1 MINDNINDNETYI
14 CKINRL
20 LSIINKTYTSIQR
33 YKLLFLHDSREVF
46 NCIIVLQNISVNLKN
61 ILYLL
66 ENNTNIDTNSFTVA
80 LKEMTTDLQLNIQ
93 IYGTEKIEDIVYLYF
108 DDIHIEH
115 REDRELYKLINTYAH
130 PINYT
135 IIANEESPFQ
145 LSVMDTNICNERNER
160 NDLICNDHICN
171 EFKLFN
177 TKVHCIQ
184 VIIYYKTQKLI
195 INCLVEDICL
205 DIVNENYITNK
216 ISSIGNNINLEIQW
230 YDYLHTHMF
239 GIYLRCLTMK
249 DILIYNVTDIHNKYI
264 EYMNNITIIKQ
275 TNIDALIND
284 FVKLDLY
291 DKRKQLMCLL
301 INTEDQEF
309 QFMAYLL
316 YDLLSN
322 DNSGVID
329 TAEQT
334 LLFDSLPFKMKQL
347 FHAAMKD
354 TITYTKKLSNVDINN
369 IPIEQ
374 RICLLKTTDNVKE
387 KATLKLKE
395 IKAKNED
402 SGSKAR
408 HYLDGLLKIPFAILK
423 EEPILKVNQEC
434 IKLFND
440 LIKQNKHYEG
450 VIPYKDSYNSVE
462 IQKYSH
468 ILKTQVIDDLYKD
481 IIVLIENAI
490 NDAPRKTLV
499 NIIVNINK
507 LIKQEQFDYVKI
519 KYVNKKLLELRED
532 ILNVMH
538 INSFIIEN
546 VMSYHTL
553 IKTKLNTIQLI
564 RNNLQIIDKKYEERS
579 NYLNN
584 ITETLDKSVYG
595 HINAKRQLERIIGQW
610 VNGES
615 KGYCFGFEGPPGVGK
630 TSLAKKG
637 IADCLKDAEGISR
650 PFAFIAIGGS
660 ANGSTLEGH
669 NYTYVGSTW
678 GKIVDILMETKCM
691 NPIIFIDE
699 LDKVSKT
706 EHGKEIISIL
716 THLVDPTQN
725 DSFQDKYFNGI
736 DIDVSNILFV
746 FSYNDAN
753 LIDKI
758 LLDRIHRIKFDNL
771 SLADKIVIT
780 KQFILPDIYKKMGL
794 LDIII
799 IGDEEIEYI
808 IEEYTAES
816 GVRKLKEL
824 MFDIVGE
831 INLEFLK
838 NNSLDHSTD
847 HSTDHSKYN
856 FPKTITKEDIRDK
869 YLKECDAVNIA
880 RIHGADAVGIIS
892 GLWANSLGKG
902 GVLPIEANY
911 FPASTFLDLKL
922 TGMQG
927 DVMKESM
934 SVAKTLAWSLLPEP
948 SKKILQE
955 DKQIGLHIHVP
966 EGATPKDG
974 PSAGTAITVVMYSL
988 FMQKKIKHDVAITGE
1003 ICLSGRVTA
1012 IGGLELKILGG
1023 IKAGVKT
1030 FLFPKDNEKD
1040 FIKIK
1045 NKYGEKSLF
1054 KDIKFVPV
1062 QHINEVLLEVFT

>member
-1 MINDNINDNETYI
+1 
-14 CKINRL
+14 
-20 LSIINKTYTSIQR
+20 
-33 YKLLFLHDSREVF
+33 
-46 NCIIVLQNISVNLKN
+46 
-61 ILYLL
+61 
-66 ENNTNIDTNSFTVA
+66 
-80 LKEMTTDLQLNIQ
+80 
-93 IYGTEKIEDIVYLYF
+93 
-108 DDIHIEH
+108 
-115 REDRELYKLINTYAH
+115 
-130 PINYT
+130 
-135 IIANEESPFQ
+135 
-145 LSVMDTNICNERNER
+145 
-160 NDLICNDHICN
+160 
-171 EFKLFN
+171 
-177 TKVHCIQ
+177 
-184 VIIYYKTQKLI
+184 
-195 INCLVEDICL
+195 
-205 DIVNENYITNK
+205 
-216 ISSIGNNINLEIQW
+216 
-230 YDYLHTHMF
+230 
-239 GIYLRCLTMK
+239 
-249 DILIYNVTDIHNKYI
+249 
-264 EYMNNITIIKQ
+264 
-275 TNIDALIND
+275 
-284 FVKLDLY
+284 
-291 DKRKQLMCLL
+291 
-301 INTEDQEF
+301 
-309 QFMAYLL
+309 
-316 YDLLSN
+316 
-322 DNSGVID
+322 
-329 TAEQT
+329 
-334 LLFDSLPFKMKQL
+334 
-347 FHAAMKD
+347 
-354 TITYTKKLSNVDINN
+354 
-369 IPIEQ
+369 
-374 RICLLKTTDNVKE
+374 
-387 KATLKLKE
+387 
-395 IKAKNED
+395 
-402 SGSKAR
+402 
-408 HYLDGLLKIPFAILK
+408 
-423 EEPILKVNQEC
+423 
-434 IKLFND
+434 
-440 LIKQNKHYEG
+440 
-450 VIPYKDSYNSVE
+450 
-462 IQKYSH
+462 
-468 ILKTQVIDDLYKD
+468 LKTQVIDDLYKD

>member
-1 MINDNINDNETYI
+1 MSNNTIH
-14 CKINRL
+14 KL
-20 LSIINKTYTSIQR
+20 LSIVKKTFISIQR
-33 YKLLFLHDSREVF
+33 YKLLYIVDTRDVY

-61 ILYLL
+61 ILALL
-66 ENNTNIDTNSFTVA
+66 ENNTNIDEESFKIA
-80 LKEMTTDLQLNIQ
+80 LQEITTDLQLNIKT
-93 IYGTEKIEDIVYLYF
+93 YGTEQIADILYLCF
-108 DDIHIEH
+108 DDFSLSNIENSAQYH
-115 REDRELYKLINTYAH
+115 LLNTYAH
-130 PINYT
+130 PISYT
-135 IIANEESPFQ
+135 INETTDNAEFITVECADVNES
-145 LSVMDTNICNERNER
+145 SEDNEYKR
-160 NDLICNDHICN
+160 
-171 EFKLFN
+171 FN

-184 VIIYYKTQKLI
+184 LTIHYKTQQVI
-195 INCLVEDICL
+195 INCFVEDICL
-205 DIVNENYITNK
+205 DILNDGYITNK
-216 ISSIGNNINLEIQW
+216 LLIISYNDITGNSVHYDSTADEEIYKW

-239 GIYLRCLTMK
+239 DTYKHCLTLK
-249 DILIYNVTDIHNKYI
+249 DILIYNEPDIHNKYN
-264 EYMNNITIIKQ
+264 EYVNSINIIKQ
-275 TNIDALIND
+275 TSIDKLISD
-284 FVKLDLY
+284 FIKLDLY
-291 DKRKQLMCLL
+291 NKRKQLMCLL
-301 INTEDQEF
+301 IHTEDQEF

-322 DNSGVID
+322 DVSGVID

-334 LLFDSLPFKMKQL
+334 LLFDSFPFKMKQL
-347 FHAAMKD
+347 FHTAMKE
-354 TITYTKKLSNVDINN
+354 TVTYTKKISNVDINN
-369 IPIEQ
+369 IPLEQ

-387 KATLKLKE
+387 KAILKLKE

-408 HYLDGLLKIPFAILK
+408 HYLDGLLKIPFEVLK
-423 EEPILKVNQEC
+423 EEPIVRINQEC
-434 IKLFND
+434 IHLFNT
-440 LIKQNKHYEG
+440 LIKQMSGIEHQ
-450 VIPYKDSYNSVE
+450 IPCKRTYNSIE
-462 IQKYSH
+462 IQTYAH
-468 ILKTQVIDDLYKD
+468 VLKTQVIGNLYEELY
-481 IIVLIENAI
+481 VLIETTINNA
-490 NDAPRKTLV
+490 NKKTLIDIIT
-499 NIIVNINK
+499 NINNLIKTQQIDCMKKKIKYINRKLPDLREEINNAIVNIKNK
-507 LIKQEQFDYVKI
+507 NISNINLYFDDDEKFYLIK
-519 KYVNKKLLELRED
+519 KKLHLIDL
-532 ILNVMH
+532 ITNNVQ
-538 INSFIIEN
+538 
-546 VMSYHTL
+546 T
-553 IKTKLNTIQLI
+553 
-564 RNNLQIIDKKYEERS
+564 IDKKYLERS
-579 NYLNN
+579 TYLTNV
-584 ITETLDKSVYG
+584 TTTLDKAVYG
-595 HINAKRQLERIIGQW
+595 HTNAKRQLERIIGQW
-610 VNGES
+610 VNGEN

-637 IADCLKDAEGISR
+637 IADCLKDAEGVSR

-771 SLADKIVIT
+771 SLDDKIIIT
-780 KQFILPDIYKKMGL
+780 KQFILPEIYIKMGL
-794 LDIII
+794 QDIVI
-799 IGDEEIEYI
+799 IGEEEIEYI

-831 INLEFLK
+831 INLEMLK
-838 NNSLDHSTD
+838 TTIFYNNSIEHK
-847 HSTDHSKYN
+847 KYN
-856 FPKTITKEDIRDK
+856 FPINITKHDIREK
-869 YLKECDAVNIA
+869 YLKDCDEVKQA
-880 RIHGADAVGIIS
+880 RIHTTSAVGIIS

-934 SVAKTLAWSLLPEP
+934 NVAKTLAWTLLPEDN
-948 SKKILQE
+948 KKLLE
-955 DKQIGLHIHVP
+955 ADKHIGMHIHLP

-988 FMQKKIKHDVAITGE
+988 LMQKKIKHDVAITGE

-1030 FLFPKDNEKD
+1030 FLFPQDNWKD
-1040 FIKIK
+1040 FIKIQ
-1045 NKYGEKSLF
+1045 NKYGEKRLF
-1054 KDIKFVPV
+1054 KDIKFIPV
-1062 QHINEVLLEVFT
+1062 AHIDAVLLEVFED